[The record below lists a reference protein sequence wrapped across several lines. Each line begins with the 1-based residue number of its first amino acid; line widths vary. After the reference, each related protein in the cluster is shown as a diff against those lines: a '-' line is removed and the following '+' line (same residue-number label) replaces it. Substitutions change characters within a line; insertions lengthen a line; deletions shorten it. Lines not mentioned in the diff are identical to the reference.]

1 MEEKVDNKKKI
12 IIISS
17 VIGALTAIIVAV
29 VLIIIFAH
37 GGSDEVSKIS
47 INLSDASSLKTYT
60 SDDYDSFKSD
70 YDNNSLPAVY
80 VTEFLFDGVGM
91 YKTYDLDDFIE
102 DGNDAKVKALSAQV
116 FNISASGDFE
126 FTGETT
132 GGMIAVNTN
141 NLNGDV
147 NIILNGVKLDTDSK
161 KIPAIYIYNKDITYD
176 EHKVMIKTAEGTEN
190 YLEGGKFKKVSL
202 VDKDSLAD
210 YADKYSGDAST
221 WYQEYSNYYGVYTAE
236 EIENILFAKVTA
248 DSEDLAD
255 GDPYYFYKGAGAIS
269 SDVDLYFEGTG
280 ILNVVSKNKEG
291 IETKGNLSFV
301 GGTGDYIINAEDD
314 CLNTTTESTVS
325 GAHNALYINVKSL
338 RAIVSLEADEGDAID
353 SNGTLTID
361 GGNIIA
367 LAKPGADA
375 GLDAEKGTYIN
386 GGTIIATGNMFD
398 AISSESKQN
407 FLALSFSEA
416 VDINDVIRFTNSDG
430 QETFVH
436 ETNRAYTNLVYSSS
450 ALVDGEY
457 TLTKND
463 ELMGYASTGNMG
475 GMGPGGVGE
484 PGEMGEPG
492 ERPDDM
498 NQPGETPPEKPD
510 GEMPGGASGE
520 MPPEMPNG
528 EIPGGINGAATN
540 KTFTISGISNLF
552 SGIAV
557 YSGE

>member
-1 MEEKVDNKKKI
+1 MEQKKKI
-12 IIISS
+12 II
-17 VIGALTAIIVAV
+17 GAVAGAVTCLLMIIILIIV
-29 VLIIIFAH
+29 LNS
-37 GGSDEVSKIS
+37 GSTGSPKFS
-47 INLSDASSLKTYT
+47 INLDDTSSLKTYAA
-60 SDDYDSFKSD
+60 DDFDAFEFD
-70 YDNNSLPAVY
+70 YQNGTLPEVY
-80 VTEFLFDGVGM
+80 VTEFLFDGVST
-91 YKTYDLDDFIE
+91 YKAPDLDDFIE
-102 DGNDAKVKALSAQV
+102 DGNGAKIKTLSTTV
-116 FNISASGDFE
+116 FNINTSGE
-126 FTGETT
+126 VEITGSIT
-132 GGMIAVNTN
+132 GGMIAVNSN
-141 NLNGDV
+141 NLDGDLK
-147 NIILNGVKLDTDSK
+147 IILNGVSLDTDSK
-161 KIPAIYIYNKDITYD
+161 KIPAVYVYNKDITYD
-176 EHKVMIKTAEGTEN
+176 EHKVTIKTAEGTEN

-202 VDKDSLAD
+202 VDKNSLAD
-210 YADKYSGDAST
+210 YASKYSGDAST

-236 EIENILFAKVTA
+236 EIENILFAKVAA

-269 SDVDLYFEGTG
+269 SDIDLYFEGTG

-291 IETKGNLSFV
+291 IETKGSLSFT

-314 CLNTTTESTVS
+314 CLNTTTKSTVP

-361 GGNIIA
+361 GGNIVA

-375 GLDAEKGTYIN
+375 GLDSEKGTYIN

-416 VDINDVIRFTNSDG
+416 VDINDVIRFTNSDS
-430 QETFVH
+430 QEIFVH

-475 GMGPGGVGE
+475 GMGQPGGEPGGM
-484 PGEMGEPG
+484 PGEMG
-492 ERPDDM
+492 
-498 NQPGETPPEKPD
+498 QPGETPPEKPD

-520 MPPEMPNG
+520 MPPEMPGG
-528 EIPGGINGAATN
+528 ETPSGMNGAATN

-552 SGIAV
+552 SGVAV
-557 YSGE
+557 YSEE

>member
-17 VIGALTAIIVAV
+17 IIGVLTAIMVAV
-29 VLIIIFAH
+29 VLTIIFAR
-37 GGSDEVSKIS
+37 GGSDDADKIS
-47 INLSDASSLKTYT
+47 VNLGDTSSLKTYT

-70 YDNNSLPAVY
+70 YDNGSLPDIY

-126 FTGETT
+126 FTGEIA

-161 KIPAIYIYNKDITYD
+161 KIPAIYVYNKDITYD
-176 EHKVMIKTAEGTEN
+176 EHKVTIKTAEGTEN

-202 VDKDSLAD
+202 VDKNFLAD
-210 YADKYSGDAST
+210 YADKYSGDAGT

-236 EIENILFAKVTA
+236 EIKNILFAKVTA

-269 SDVDLYFEGTG
+269 SDIDLYFEGTG

-291 IETKGNLSFV
+291 IETKGSLSFA

-314 CLNTTTESTVS
+314 CLNTTTKSTVP

-361 GGNIIA
+361 GGNIVA

-375 GLDAEKGTYIN
+375 GLDSEKGTYIN

-407 FLALSFSEA
+407 FLAFSFSEA

-430 QETFVH
+430 QEIFVH

-475 GMGPGGVGE
+475 GMGQPGGE
-484 PGEMGEPG
+484 PGGMPGGMGE
-492 ERPDDM
+492 
-498 NQPGETPPEKPD
+498 PGETPPEMPD
-510 GEMPGGASGE
+510 GEMPGGVSGT
-520 MPPEMPNG
+520 PPEMPGG
-528 EIPGGINGAATN
+528 EMPGDTNGAAIN

-552 SGIAV
+552 SGVAV
-557 YSGE
+557 YSEE